1 MTRAG
6 QATTLPESTE
16 LLFDASVFIAAEV
29 GRPLSRRPTGQARVS
44 VVTLAELRLG
54 VLRSKGALR
63 ELREATLSY
72 ARRFIPLSVTEPVA
86 EELAGLLA
94 KLKVSERRAEAFD
107 CFVAA
112 TALAHGLTVVTQ
124 YADFETLQA
133 VEPRLAVELV

>member
-1 MTRAG
+1 MAALSRISSRMAGATSVAALRSSTENSTISPALPDSSACKARGDCLTMTRAG

-72 ARRFIPLSVTEPVA
+72 ARRFIPLSVT
-86 EELAGLLA
+86 
-94 KLKVSERRAEAFD
+94 
-107 CFVAA
+107 
-112 TALAHGLTVVTQ
+112 
-124 YADFETLQA
+124 
-133 VEPRLAVELV
+133 